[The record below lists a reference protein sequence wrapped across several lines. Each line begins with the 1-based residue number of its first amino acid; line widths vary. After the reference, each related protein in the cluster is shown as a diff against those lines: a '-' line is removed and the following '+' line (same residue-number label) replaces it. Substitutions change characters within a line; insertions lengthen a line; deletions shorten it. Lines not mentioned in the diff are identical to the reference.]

1 MPKNVTSLPT
11 TEVKPKAE
19 LERKTR
25 RVHTV
30 EFKLSI
36 LQQAD
41 QCKHG
46 ELGALLRK
54 HKLYSNQLAQWRRE
68 FAEKGIK
75 GLSKSQPGPAA
86 KKTAEQKR
94 IEQLERQVTKL
105 KQKVQFKDKCIDLQK
120 KVLGMIEQ
128 IEQENQ
134 S

>member
-11 TEVKPKAE
+11 SEIKPKAE

-25 RVHTV
+25 RVFTA
-30 EFKLSI
+30 EFKLAI

-54 HKLYSNQLAQWRRE
+54 HKLYSNQLAQWRNE
-68 FAEKGIK
+68 YAVQGVK
-75 GLSKSQPGPAA
+75 GLSKSKPGPAA
-86 KKTAEQKR
+86 NKTAEQKR
-94 IEQLERQVTKL
+94 IEKLEKQIAQLK
-105 KQKVQFKDKCIDLQK
+105 KKVELKDKCIDLQK

-128 IEQENQ
+128 IEHENQ

>member
-11 TEVKPKAE
+11 TEVKPKPE

-25 RVHTV
+25 RVFPV

-36 LQQAD
+36 LQQAE

-68 FAEKGIK
+68 FAEQGVK

-94 IEQLERQVTKL
+94 IEQLEKQVANL
-105 KQKVQFKDKCIDLQK
+105 KKKVEFKDKCIDLQK